1 MNRKDWVLID
11 TETTGL
17 RTDDWVIEVCIQ
29 QMQGWRPVGTPK
41 SWLINVPQAVGKAA
55 FGVHGISDAML
66 AREGED
72 PSEAH
77 DAILEFIDGRP
88 FGAFNMPFDRRML
101 NADWDRLGIASKR
114 RPPDALCALR
124 LARLFV
130 TDAPAYNLEAIAEH
144 LNFKCQPKHRAKH
157 DVKATVEL
165 LLKHIGPRIGEVPFS
180 HLEDLCKLDIYH
192 ARRLVALSSSKGV
205 YDDL

>member
-1 MNRKDWVLID
+1 MNRTDWVLID

-17 RTDDWVIEVCIQ
+17 RADDWVIEVCIQ
-29 QMQGWRPVGTPK
+29 QMHGWCPVGDAR
-41 SWLINVPQAVGKAA
+41 SWLINAPKSVGSDA

-66 AREGED
+66 ERHGED
-72 PSEAH
+72 PLKAH
-77 DAILEFIDGRP
+77 DAILDFIDGRP

-101 NADWDRLGIASKR
+101 NADWDRLGFATKR
-114 RPPDALCALR
+114 RPSDALCALR

-144 LNFKCQPKHRAKH
+144 LDFKSQPKHRAKH

-165 LLKHIGPRIGEVPFS
+165 LQKHIGPRIGGITFS
-180 HLEDLCKLDIYH
+180 RLHELCKLDIYY
-192 ARRLVALSSSKGV
+192 ARRMAVECLAKHR
-205 YDDL
+205 